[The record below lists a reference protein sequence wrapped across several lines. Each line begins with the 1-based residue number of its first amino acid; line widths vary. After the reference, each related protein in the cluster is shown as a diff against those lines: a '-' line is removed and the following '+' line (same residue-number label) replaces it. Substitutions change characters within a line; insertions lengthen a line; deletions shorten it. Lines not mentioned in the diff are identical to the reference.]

1 MKEKVADFNSLLSP
15 LEGDVLRVLW
25 PDKSMRV
32 REIHT
37 RLKEKRKV
45 ALSSVAVIC
54 DRLHDKGIVARNIE
68 TARGGVRY
76 VYYPTQDKNSF
87 EKSVVEKTVN
97 KLIETFGPTAVSYF
111 NERFKKR

>member
-54 DRLHDKGIVARNIE
+54 DRLHDKGIVARKIE

-97 KLIETFGPTAVSYF
+97 KLIETFGHTAVSYF
-111 NERFKKR
+111 NERFKKK